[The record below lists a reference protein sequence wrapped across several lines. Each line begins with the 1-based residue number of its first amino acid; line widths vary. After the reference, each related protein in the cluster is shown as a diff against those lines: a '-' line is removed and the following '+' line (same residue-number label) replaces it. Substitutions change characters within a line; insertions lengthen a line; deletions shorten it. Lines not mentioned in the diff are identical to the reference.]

1 MPVTCYTSEE
11 IKENHDRLAGVE
23 LPRDFYI
30 GWWKDMPAILA
41 DYACDPGQE
50 GGYVHSFALR
60 QCNEEHT
67 GWIWGGM
74 IYFYENTGKL
84 VIE

>member
-1 MPVTCYTSEE
+1 MPGDGIC
-11 IKENHDRLAGVE
+11 
-23 LPRDFYI
+23 
-30 GWWKDMPAILA
+30 W
-41 DYACDPGQE
+41 QE